1 MRSATPRSSPSGYC
15 EKADG
20 SKPAWLVAS
29 GWWPVA
35 GSCEKR
41 TVPSQQRP
49 AFRYDATPPGQ
60 RSPYQSGRL
69 CLESFTPRDIG
80 CGRLPLRVRY
90 QRKCRLGS
98 AKLVRLPRADP
109 LDATSA
115 VADSTLY
122 VRMRQRSAS
131 SQGAELCHVRGR
143 ELEFVRMRQWSA
155 SSQVRRSVFPK
166 RRCIVRAKAS
176 GAIPCRAATDR
187 A

>member
-1 MRSATPRSSPSGYC
+1 MPRSSPS
-15 EKADG
+15 
-20 SKPAWLVAS
+20 
-29 GWWPVA
+29 

-49 AFRYDATPPGQ
+49 AFRYDATSPRPAFSVPVGQVMPGIVYAERHRLRQ
-60 RSPYQSGRL
+60 VGPGEFGTSENAGLAARSWCGCSVL
-69 CLESFTPRDIG
+69 TPSTQ
-80 CGRLPLRVRY
+80 LPLWLTA
-90 QRKCRLGS
+90 QQF
-98 AKLVRLPRADP
+98 
-109 LDATSA
+109 
-115 VADSTLY
+115 
-122 VRMRQRSAS
+122 VRMRQRSAF

-155 SSQVRRSVFPK
+155 FSQVRRSVFPK